1 MEKILVEVKLGAE
14 CLISSFG
21 SALPKG
27 TLGQKGQQA
36 QVGTGDVL
44 AAWRG
49 KNCHG
54 GGQTLEADPGER
66 ETSPLL
72 ETFRTCWQS
81 LEHCVSSRML
91 G

>member
-1 MEKILVEVKLGAE
+1 MEKILAEVKLGAE

-27 TLGQKGQQA
+27 TLGQKGQQWE
-36 QVGTGDVL
+36 QKMFWL
-44 AAWRG
+44 
-49 KNCHG
+49 HG
-54 GGQTLEADPGER
+54 GEKIANEDGHTLEADPGER

-72 ETFRTCWQS
+72 EMFRTCWQS